1 MEEKIVRGTSLF
13 LVMLTVFICSSLVY
27 LPALEVK
34 AQQYVAKQMRI
45 RKEREE
51 REEMWAMLSGLE
63 FLDYSTRQAMATAE
77 GLPEAQKQTAV
88 EALDFPQQLR
98 LELPKNSTMDDVTI
112 ENHYVTR
119 TIDIQIRGA
128 GSDYPVRYPMI
139 GKSDHIADLN
149 YFAGQDGGTLELSME
164 HVYELSLDW
173 QEQYLYI
180 DFIAP
185 QDIYDKIVV
194 IDAGHGANMPG
205 AIVGNVQ
212 EKDIDLAIVKQLK
225 KLFDEASDEKIGVYY
240 TRLDDSDPAFADRAA
255 LVNDTGANLFVSIH
269 NNSYP
274 ASAAVNGTAVLY
286 DEKKEAAGNSSRH
299 LADIL
304 LKKTTDALGT
314 KNMGLV
320 PGNDIYVI
328 RTSEAP
334 AALVEV
340 GFMTNPKEL
349 ANLTDESYQKKCAR
363 AIYEG
368 IMQALE
374 EGY

>member
-1 MEEKIVRGTSLF
+1 MRGASLF
-13 LVMLTVFICSSLVY
+13 VVMLTVFICSSLCY

-77 GLPEAQKQTAV
+77 GLPEEQQQTAV

-98 LELPKNSTMDDVTI
+98 LELPKNSSRDDVTI
-112 ENHYVTR
+112 ENNYVTR
-119 TIDIQIRGA
+119 TIDIQIKGA
-128 GSDYPVRYPMI
+128 GADYLIRYPMI
-139 GKSDHIADLN
+139 GKSDHIEDLN
-149 YFAGQDGGTLELSME
+149 YLWDQNSGTLELSME

-185 QDIYDKIVV
+185 KDIYDRIVV

-205 AIVGNVQ
+205 AIIGNVQ
-212 EKDIDLAIVKQLK
+212 EKDIDLAIVRELK
-225 KLFDEASDEKIGVYY
+225 KLFDTAGDEKLGVYY
-240 TRLDDSDPAFADRAA
+240 TRLDDSDPAFADRSGLA
-255 LVNDTGANLFVSIH
+255 NDTGANLFVSIH

-274 ASAAVNGTAVLY
+274 ASEAVNGTAVLY
-286 DEKKEAAGNSSRH
+286 DEKKETKGNNSRH
-299 LADIL
+299 LAEIL

-320 PGNDIYVI
+320 AGNDIYII

-349 ANLTDESYQKKCAR
+349 ADLTDEKYQKKCAR

-368 IMQALE
+368 ILQALE

>member
-1 MEEKIVRGTSLF
+1 MAEKIVRSTSLS
-13 LVMLTVFICSSLVY
+13 VMMLTVFICSSLVY
-27 LPALEVK
+27 LSALEVK

-77 GLPEAQKQTAV
+77 GLPEEQQQTAV

-98 LELPKNSTMDDVTI
+98 LELPKNSSKDNVTI
-112 ENHYVTR
+112 KNHYVTR
-119 TIDIQIRGA
+119 TIDIQIKGA
-128 GSDYPVRYPMI
+128 GDDYLVRYPMI
-139 GKSDHIADLN
+139 GKSDHIEDLN
-149 YFAGQDGGTLELSME
+149 YYADQDGGTLELSME

-173 QEQYLYI
+173 EDQYLYI
-180 DFIAP
+180 DFISP
-185 QDIYDKIVV
+185 GEIYDKIVV

-205 AIVGNVQ
+205 AIVGDIQ
-212 EKDIDLAIVKQLK
+212 EKDVDLAIVKQLK
-225 KLFDEASDEKIGVYY
+225 KLFDEASDEKLGVYY
-240 TRLDDSDPAFADRAA
+240 TRLDDSDPAFADRSGLA
-255 LVNDTGANLFVSIH
+255 NDTGANLFVSIH

-274 ASAAVNGTAVLY
+274 QSKEVNGTAVLY
-286 DEKKEAAGNSSRH
+286 DEKKETEGNSSRH

-304 LKKTTDALGT
+304 LKKTTAALGS

-320 PGNDIYVI
+320 AGNDIYVI

-349 ANLTDESYQKKCAR
+349 ADLTEEKYQKKCAR

-368 IMQALE
+368 IMQALK

>member
-1 MEEKIVRGTSLF
+1 MEEKIVRSTSLF
-13 LVMLTVFICSSLVY
+13 VMMLTVFICSSLVY

-77 GLPEAQKQTAV
+77 GLPEEQQQTAV

-98 LELPKNSTMDDVTI
+98 LELPKNSSKDNVTI
-112 ENHYVTR
+112 KNHYVTR
-119 TIDIQIRGA
+119 TIDIQIKGA
-128 GSDYPVRYPMI
+128 GDDYLVRYPMI
-139 GKSDHIADLN
+139 GKSDHIEDLN
-149 YFAGQDGGTLELSME
+149 YYADQDGGTLELSME

-173 QEQYLYI
+173 EDQYLYI
-180 DFIAP
+180 DFISP
-185 QDIYDKIVV
+185 GEIYDKIVV

-205 AIVGNVQ
+205 AIVGDIQ
-212 EKDIDLAIVKQLK
+212 EKDVDLAIVKQLK
-225 KLFDEASDEKIGVYY
+225 KLFNEASDEKLGVYY
-240 TRLDDSDPAFADRAA
+240 TRLDDSDPAFADRSGLA
-255 LVNDTGANLFVSIH
+255 NDTGANLFVSIH

-274 ASAAVNGTAVLY
+274 QSKEVNGTAVLY
-286 DEKKEAAGNSSRH
+286 DEKKETEGNSSRH

-304 LKKTTDALGT
+304 LKKTTAALGS

-320 PGNDIYVI
+320 AGNDIYVI

-349 ANLTDESYQKKCAR
+349 ADLTEEKYQKKCAR

-368 IMQALE
+368 IMQALK

>member
-1 MEEKIVRGTSLF
+1 MEEKIVRAASLF
-13 LVMLTVFICSSLVY
+13 AVLLTVFICASLWY
-27 LPALEVK
+27 LPTLEAK

-63 FLDYSTRQAMATAE
+63 FLDYSTKQAMATAE
-77 GLPEAQKQTAV
+77 GMTGEQEQA

-98 LELPKNSTMDDVTI
+98 LELPKNCSGDDVTV

-119 TIDIQIRGA
+119 TIDLRIKGA
-128 GSDYPVRYPMI
+128 SDDYLVQYPMI
-139 GKSDHIADLN
+139 GKSDHIVDLN
-149 YFAGQDGGTLELSME
+149 YFADQEGGTLELSME

-173 QEQYLYI
+173 DERYLYI

-185 QDIYDKIVV
+185 ADIYDKIVV

-205 AIVGNVQ
+205 AIVDDVQ
-212 EKDIDLAIVKQLK
+212 EKDIDLAIVRQLK
-225 KLFDEASDEKIGVYY
+225 KLFDENKDEKLGVYY
-240 TRLDDSDPAFADRAA
+240 TRLDDSDPAFADRANLA
-255 LVNDTGANLFVSIH
+255 NDTGANLFVSIH

-274 ASAAVNGTAVLY
+274 KSKSINGTAVLY
-286 DEKKEAAGNSSRH
+286 DEKKKAKGNSSKH
-299 LADIL
+299 LANIL
-304 LKKTTDALGT
+304 LEKTTDALES

-320 PGNDIYVI
+320 AGNDIYVI
-328 RTSEAP
+328 RSSEAP
-334 AALVEV
+334 AALIEV

-349 ANLTDESYQKKCAR
+349 ANLTDKKYQKKCAR

>member
-1 MEEKIVRGTSLF
+1 MEEKIVRATSLF
-13 LVMLTVFICSSLVY
+13 LVMLTVFICSSLCY

-51 REEMWAMLSGLE
+51 REEMWATLSGLE
-63 FLDYSTRQAMATAE
+63 FLDYSTRQAMATAGE
-77 GLPEAQKQTAV
+77 LQGEKQSDDT
-88 EALDFPQQLR
+88 ALDFVQQLR
-98 LELPKNSTMDDVTI
+98 LELPKNSTKDDVTI
-112 ENHYVTR
+112 KNHYVTR
-119 TIDIQIRGA
+119 TIDIQIKGA
-128 GSDYPVRYPMI
+128 GDDYLVRYPMI

-149 YFAGQDGGTLELSME
+149 YFSGQDGGTLELSME

-185 QDIYDKIVV
+185 QEIYDKIVV

-225 KLFDEASDEKIGVYY
+225 RLFDEADDETLGVYY
-240 TRLDDSDPAFADRAA
+240 TRLDDSDPAFADRAG
-255 LVNDTGANLFVSIH
+255 LGNDIGANLFVSIH

-274 ASAAVNGTAVLY
+274 ALQSVNGTAVLY
-286 DEKKEAAGNSSRH
+286 DEKKETEGNSSRH

-304 LKKTTDALGT
+304 LEKTTEALGT

-320 PGNDIYVI
+320 AGNDIYVI

-349 ANLTDESYQKKCAR
+349 ARLTDEKYQKKCAR
-363 AIYEG
+363 AIYNG